1 MINYSSIMEEAQA
14 VVEKFEEQIELYM
27 DNEPENECSA
37 KYDKWS
43 EGNLSCWI
51 GVIIVKHSTTALHFL
66 TIINL

>member
-27 DNEPENECSA
+27 DNEPENESSA

-43 EGNLSCWI
+43 EGLEKLETMLDLFQHIVDECEYNL
-51 GVIIVKHSTTALHFL
+51 K
-66 TIINL
+66 